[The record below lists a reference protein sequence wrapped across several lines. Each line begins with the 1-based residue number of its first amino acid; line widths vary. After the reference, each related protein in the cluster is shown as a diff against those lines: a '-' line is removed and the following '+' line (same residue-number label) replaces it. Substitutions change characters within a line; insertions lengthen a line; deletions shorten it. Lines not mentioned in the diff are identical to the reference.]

1 MASVGG
7 EGKSGDG
14 KTRGIDKTSEKEGRV
29 AEEKK
34 KEEESSKNVT
44 LTEIK

>member
-14 KTRGIDKTSEKEGRV
+14 KTRGIDKTSETGGRV

-34 KEEESSKNVT
+34 KESSKKVI
-44 LTEIK
+44 LAEMK

>member
-14 KTRGIDKTSEKEGRV
+14 KTRGIDNTFGIGGRV
-29 AEEKK
+29 VEEKK
-34 KEEESSKNVT
+34 EDSSKNVT
-44 LTEIK
+44 SAEIK

>member
-1 MASVGG
+1 MPSIGG

-14 KTRGIDKTSEKEGRV
+14 KTRGIDKTSKTGGRRI
-29 AEEKK
+29 E

-44 LTEIK
+44 SAEIK